1 MDAYEAILTKRDT
14 RDYEDRAIPDDVLRR
29 ILQAGRMAGSS
40 RNEQP
45 IRAIVVR
52 TPEQKTALGACGRST
67 DHLVT
72 CPLVIVIV
80 RAEGRRAFDAGRA
93 GQNMML
99 AAQAEGITSCP
110 VGIQQDEPAREVLGL
125 PSDQIVAMALTFGYP
140 TGGRAESRGERR
152 ISVDSYTYWE
162 SWGQA
167 DPPA

>member
-14 RDYEDRAIPDDVLRR
+14 RDYEDRAIPDEVMRR

-45 IRAIVVR
+45 IRTIVVR
-52 TPEQKTALGACGRST
+52 TPEQKTALGACGRTT

-80 RAEGRRAFDAGRA
+80 RAEGSRAFDAGRA
-93 GQNMML
+93 GQNMMI

-110 VGIQQDEPAREVLGL
+110 VGIQQDEPAREELGL
-125 PSDQIVAMALTFGYP
+125 PPDQIVAMALTFGYP
-140 TGGRAESRGERR
+140 TGGRAAGRGERR
-152 ISVDSYTYWE
+152 ISTDSYTYWE
-162 SWGQA
+162 RWEQT